1 MGANPNYA
9 MPFNRGTGIRHTQQ
23 EAYQMSEE
31 LKGNQFEGKET
42 YVKDVFEEIAEYYDK
57 MNGIMSLGMVKRW
70 HKFMFKK
77 AGDISGK
84 RVCDVGCGT
93 GEISFMAAE
102 RAGTDGEVI
111 GVDITPAML
120 EMAKR
125 KMAEL
130 DLPKGVDFR
139 VGDALA
145 MEFGDNEFD
154 LVTSGYMLR
163 NVTNIQQ
170 AVNEMY
176 RILKPGSKVIVAELA
191 KPKNRILRWGH
202 NFYIHR
208 ILPIWGRRY
217 DKGKKI
223 DGKQPAYDWL
233 TSSLEGFPHGADM
246 VAIFKKAGFSDARF
260 YKKSMGAVNIYVGTK
275 PVSEE

>member
-1 MGANPNYA
+1 
-9 MPFNRGTGIRHTQQ
+9 
-23 EAYQMSEE
+23 MSEE
-31 LKGNQFEGKET
+31 LKGNQFDGKET

-57 MNGIMSLGMVKRW
+57 MNGIMSMGMVKGW

-77 AGDISGK
+77 AGDITGK
-84 RVCDVGCGT
+84 KVCDVGCGT

-102 RAGTDGEVI
+102 RVGAEGEVI
-111 GVDITPAML
+111 GVDITPGML

-125 KMAEL
+125 KMAEM
-130 DLPKGVDFR
+130 DLPKDVDFR

-145 MEFGDNEFD
+145 MDYDDNTFD

-176 RILKPGSKVIVAELA
+176 RILKPGAKVVVAELA
-191 KPKNRILRWGH
+191 KPKNPILRLGYNIYVFH
-202 NFYIHR
+202 IV
-208 ILPIWGRRY
+208 PIFGRRY

-223 DGKQPAYDWL
+223 NGKQPAYDWL
-233 TSSLEGFPHGADM
+233 TSSLEGFPHGEDM
-246 VAIFKKAGFSDARF
+246 VNIFKKAGFSDAKFFR
-260 YKKSMGAVNIYVGTK
+260 KSMGAVNIYVGTK
-275 PVSEE
+275 Q

>member
-1 MGANPNYA
+1 
-9 MPFNRGTGIRHTQQ
+9 
-23 EAYQMSEE
+23 MSEE

-57 MNGIMSLGMVKRW
+57 MNGIMSMGMVKRW

-77 AGDISGK
+77 AGDITGK
-84 RVCDVGCGT
+84 KVCDVGCGT
-93 GEISFMAAE
+93 GEISFMAAR
-102 RAGTDGEVI
+102 RAGPDGEVI
-111 GVDITPAML
+111 GVDITPGML

-125 KMAEL
+125 KMAEMD
-130 DLPKGVDFR
+130 DLPKPVDFR

-145 MEFGDNEFD
+145 MEFEDDTFD

-163 NVTNIQQ
+163 NVTNIEQ
-170 AVNEMY
+170 AVSEMY
-176 RILKPGSKVIVAELA
+176 RVLKPGAKVVVAELA
-191 KPKNRILRWGH
+191 KPKNRILRFGYNIYVFH
-202 NFYIHR
+202 IVPFF
-208 ILPIWGRRY
+208 GRRY

-246 VAIFKKAGFSDARF
+246 VAIFKKVGFSDARF
-260 YKKSMGAVNIYVGTK
+260 YRKSMGAVNIYVATK
-275 PVSEE
+275 QTSEQ

>member
-1 MGANPNYA
+1 MAEE
-9 MPFNRGTGIRHTQQ
+9 Q
-23 EAYQMSEE
+23 E

-57 MNGIMSLGMVKRW
+57 MNGIMSMGMVKGW

-84 RVCDVGCGT
+84 KVCDVGCGT

-102 RAGTDGEVI
+102 RAGTEGEVI
-111 GVDITPAML
+111 GVDLTPAML
-120 EMAKR
+120 EMAKK
-125 KMAEL
+125 KMKDL
-130 DLPKGVDFR
+130 DLPKDVDFR

-145 MEFGDNEFD
+145 MEFEDNTFD

-170 AVNEMY
+170 AVSEMY
-176 RILKPGSKVIVAELA
+176 RILKPGAKVVVAELA
-191 KPKNRILRWGH
+191 KPKNRILRFGYNIYVFH
-202 NFYIHR
+202 IVPFF
-208 ILPIWGRRY
+208 GRRY

-246 VAIFKKAGFSDARF
+246 VAIFKKVGFSDARF
-260 YKKSMGAVNIYVGTK
+260 FSKSMGAVNIYVATK
-275 PVSEE
+275 PVSE

>member
-1 MGANPNYA
+1 
-9 MPFNRGTGIRHTQQ
+9 
-23 EAYQMSEE
+23 MSDE

-57 MNGIMSLGMVKRW
+57 MNGIMSMGMVKRW

-102 RAGTDGEVI
+102 RAGPEGEVI
-111 GVDITPAML
+111 GVDITPGML
-120 EMAKR
+120 EMARR
-125 KMAEL
+125 KMADMEP
-130 DLPKGVDFR
+130 PKEVDFR
-139 VGDALA
+139 VGDALQ
-145 MEFGDNEFD
+145 MEFDDNTFD

-163 NVTNIQQ
+163 NVTNIQR
-170 AVNEMY
+170 AVEEMH
-176 RILKPGSKVIVAELA
+176 RVLKPGCKVVVAELA
-191 KPKNRILRWGH
+191 KPKNPILRFGYNIYVFH
-202 NFYIHR
+202 IVPF
-208 ILPIWGRRY
+208 LGRRY

-233 TSSLEGFPHGADM
+233 TSSLEGFPHGQDM
-246 VAIFKKAGFSDARF
+246 VEIFKKAGFSDARF
-260 YKKSMGAVNIYVGTK
+260 YRKSMGAVNIYVGTK
-275 PVSEE
+275 ETSEE